1 MHLCRPGSVV
11 QQSLRDD
18 PQEDAQH
25 HVEHRSIALHEVTQ
39 PLRERQHPLA
49 HRQAGENMIRQLC
62 SGLRHA
68 PGPAPGAKATALA
81 AESQQLVVAATLA
94 AQAQKAVGQD
104 AASEEGVELFL
115 DELRQV
121 GVGSVFG
128 LDEERRGMLLHR
140 HATECVSIRRP

>member
-1 MHLCRPGSVV
+1 
-11 QQSLRDD
+11 
-18 PQEDAQH
+18 
-25 HVEHRSIALHEVTQ
+25 
-39 PLRERQHPLA
+39 
-49 HRQAGENMIRQLC
+49 MIRQLC

-121 GVGSVFG
+121 GAGSVFG
-128 LDEERRGMLLHR
+128 LDEERRSMLLHR